1 MEADGKLSED
11 GKSEKVE
18 VFDGNS
24 RGTDCRSDLQHSE
37 YNIDNALHT
46 PSRFLLNCFSE
57 LTPSFGERYG
67 FEEANPFEQSFNED
81 IRTREKHVNTELTGL
96 DLTAAKLAS
105 YPSPVSPP
113 TSVSS
118 SDAGSEP
125 FSSPVKPTKSLSAS
139 KATVFKSQGPENFEP
154 GTRASKYKTLKHK
167 LSIDEDE
174 DEEDMEIKRLRFLE
188 RNRQA
193 GMYSPQVNSIV
204 LYHLHGLLTFYSPL
218 ALKCRQ
224 KKKQW
229 EKELQVRSD
238 EVVKRNK
245 ALRATVQELK
255 EEAILLKNQLL
266 AHSECDCT
274 VIREYIAK
282 SGSFKFYSQDSYGP
296 DHPMVPMNNT
306 VPLQVSPDM
315 SHTDAYSLF
324 TNSD

>member
-1 MEADGKLSED
+1 MATVIERDSFDPFTMANQ
-11 GKSEKVE
+11 E
-18 VFDGNS
+18 V
-24 RGTDCRSDLQHSE
+24 
-37 YNIDNALHT
+37 DNALHT

-81 IRTREKHVNTELTGL
+81 VRTREKHITINSKDMDVTKSGL
-96 DLTAAKLAS
+96 LS

-113 TSVSS
+113 TSATL

-125 FSSPVKPTKSLSAS
+125 MSSPVKPTKSISAS

-154 GTRASKYKTLKHK
+154 GNGARASKYKTLKHK
-167 LSIDEDE
+167 LSTDEDE
-174 DEEDMEIKRLRFLE
+174 DEEDLEIKRLRFLE

-193 GMYSPQVNSIV
+193 
-204 LYHLHGLLTFYSPL
+204 

-245 ALRATVQELK
+245 SLRATVQELK

-282 SGSFKFYSQDSYGP
+282 SGSFKFYSQDSYGSDVAP
-296 DHPMVPMNNT
+296 PLSMAPMNT
-306 VPLQVSPDM
+306 VQLQVPPEM
-315 SHTDAYSLF
+315 SHTDSYSLF
-324 TNSD
+324 ANSD

>member
-1 MEADGKLSED
+1 MATVIERDS
-11 GKSEKVE
+11 
-18 VFDGNS
+18 FDPFTMAS
-24 RGTDCRSDLQHSE
+24 QE
-37 YNIDNALHT
+37 DNALHT

-81 IRTREKHVNTELTGL
+81 IRTREKHVSTELTGL

-193 GMYSPQVNSIV
+193 
-204 LYHLHGLLTFYSPL
+204 